1 MARRGAGDVF
11 FTMVA
16 PYPGDRGAG
25 ARAAGSSRQ
34 IMKAREPRRKVVVPA
49 RLNAGPKWVDAVIL
63 NVSSRGMLVR
73 SDTPMAVGTYVDLR
87 RGRQVIIGRAVW
99 IDGNQ
104 FGVLA
109 QDRIDIEALLGEL
122 SRPSS
127 ADGPRP
133 ERRADPQRA
142 SGMSASQ
149 RADRNW
155 QLGALF
161 QYVVMGAA
169 VLAAA
174 GYAAMIVHD
183 LLSQSLGAVAA
194 HL

>member
-1 MARRGAGDVF
+1 
-11 FTMVA
+11 
-16 PYPGDRGAG
+16 
-25 ARAAGSSRQ
+25 
-34 IMKAREPRRKVVVPA
+34 MKAREARRKVVVPA

-73 SDTPMAVGTYVDLR
+73 SDSAVEVGTYIDIR

-99 IDGNQ
+99 INGNQ
-104 FGVLA
+104 FGVRT

-133 ERRADPQRA
+133 ERRTDPQR
-142 SGMSASQ
+142 SAAPTMTAAQ
-149 RADRNW
+149 KADRNRH
-155 QLGALF
+155 LGALF
-161 QYVVMGAA
+161 QYALIAVVA
-169 VLAAA
+169 LTAA
-174 GYAAMIVHD
+174 GFAASTVHD
-183 LLSQSLGAVAA
+183 LLSTSMGAVTA

>member
-1 MARRGAGDVF
+1 MMGHCGQGC
-11 FTMVA
+11 A
-16 PYPGDRGAG
+16 PTGGWLP
-25 ARAAGSSRQ
+25 

-63 NVSSRGMLVR
+63 NISSRGMLVR
-73 SDTPMAVGTYVDLR
+73 SDTPVAVGTYIDLR

-99 IDGNQ
+99 TDGNQ

-122 SRPSS
+122 TRPSS

-133 ERRADPQRA
+133 ERRADPQRHTVTA
-142 SGMSASQ
+142 AQ
-149 RADRNW
+149 RADRNR
-155 QLGALF
+155 QVGALF
-161 QYVVMGAA
+161 QYGVVAAA

-174 GYAAMIVHD
+174 CYAATVVHD
-183 LLSQSLGAVAA
+183 VLSNSLGAVTS

>member
-1 MARRGAGDVF
+1 
-11 FTMVA
+11 
-16 PYPGDRGAG
+16 
-25 ARAAGSSRQ
+25 
-34 IMKAREPRRKVVVPA
+34 MKAREPRRKVVVPA
-49 RLNAGPKWVDAVIL
+49 RLNAGPRWVDAVIL

-73 SDTPMAVGTYVDLR
+73 SDTAMAVGTYIDIR

-99 IDGNQ
+99 TNGNQ

-127 ADGPRP
+127 ADGARP

-142 SGMSASQ
+142 PAMTAAQ
-149 RADRNW
+149 RAERNRHR
-155 QLGALF
+155 GALF
-161 QYVVMGAA
+161 QYVVIAGA

-174 GYAAMIVHD
+174 GYAASVVHD
-183 LLSQSLGAVAA
+183 LLSHSLGAVAA